1 MLAFP
6 GAGSNPLGQS
16 GSGAP
21 SAAGETARRLE
32 ECAAVLATS
41 GRPRRTRA
49 APDGASSAPRRPSN
63 RPVHLVDT
71 ESAIEWQLTAQSEMT
86 ATSMAPIV
94 EKLTLAQRH
103 LERVQHAWDEP
114 TDWDDLALYGFY
126 ALEAAVDCA
135 GLHFGISRAR
145 GHQGRMSLAQ
155 TLSKRGLD
163 DVSDLLRD
171 LNQARKSVAYGDTG
185 LPELDAED
193 VASRL
198 VAYIESISAL
208 TEQGRTQ

>member
-1 MLAFP
+1 
-6 GAGSNPLGQS
+6 
-16 GSGAP
+16 
-21 SAAGETARRLE
+21 
-32 ECAAVLATS
+32 
-41 GRPRRTRA
+41 
-49 APDGASSAPRRPSN
+49 
-63 RPVHLVDT
+63 
-71 ESAIEWQLTAQSEMT
+71 
-86 ATSMAPIV
+86 MAPIV

-145 GHQGRMSLAQ
+145 GHQHQGRMSLAK

-171 LNQARKSVAYGDTG
+171 LNEARKSVAYGDTE

-193 VASRL
+193 VASRIE
-198 VAYIESISAL
+198 AYIESISAL

>member
-1 MLAFP
+1 
-6 GAGSNPLGQS
+6 
-16 GSGAP
+16 
-21 SAAGETARRLE
+21 
-32 ECAAVLATS
+32 
-41 GRPRRTRA
+41 
-49 APDGASSAPRRPSN
+49 
-63 RPVHLVDT
+63 
-71 ESAIEWQLTAQSEMT
+71 
-86 ATSMAPIV
+86 MAPIV

-135 GLHFGISRAR
+135 GLHFGISRPP
-145 GHQGRMSLAQ
+145 GHKHQGRQSLAK

-171 LNQARKSVAYGDTG
+171 LDQARKSVAYGDTG

-193 VASRL
+193 VASRIE
-198 VAYIESISAL
+198 AYIESISAL